1 VQVLNI
7 IRVISLFYLGQHN
20 MAWFNFAHEY
30 LWQAFIMFD
39 VLVVFLLWAKRV
51 PRQPQDTPPPPPP
64 SQDNMP
70 TPAAA

>member
-1 VQVLNI
+1 
-7 IRVISLFYLGQHN
+7 
-20 MAWFNFAHEY
+20 
-30 LWQAFIMFD
+30 MFD